1 MVLLPNANFQGPWVD
16 VGDSPGNSGINPADG
31 EPDLDVFTE
40 ALNTSTHVRV
50 GGALALRLEKR
61 AAGRAAPTV
70 MFPANNGVC
79 RSLTSP
85 IDCLQQNFQVPSVT
99 SSIPTIVTVELLV
112 LSSGAGPAGAPM

>member
-31 EPDLDVFTE
+31 ELDLDVFTE

-70 MFPANNGVC
+70 PANNGVR

-85 IDCLQQNFQVPSVT
+85 IDFLQQNFQAPSVT